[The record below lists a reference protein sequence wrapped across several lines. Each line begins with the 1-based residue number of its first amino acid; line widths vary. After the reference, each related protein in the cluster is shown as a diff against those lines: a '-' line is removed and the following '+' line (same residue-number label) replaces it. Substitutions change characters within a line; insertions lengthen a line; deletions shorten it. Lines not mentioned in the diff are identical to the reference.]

1 MLFLAKLSDAFCVF
15 GVGSLCGY
23 QLSYQMNPVS

>member
-1 MLFLAKLSDAFCVF
+1 MLFLAKLSDASCVF
-15 GVGSLCGY
+15 GVGSLCSY

>member
-1 MLFLAKLSDAFCVF
+1 MLFLAKLSDASCVF